1 MKDECAEGRVGASG
15 AGQDGRDPQDT
26 EVPGPLRLRMSSM
39 ENGVRCAG
47 GCVVTAAYTGTDMSM
62 VLRPEESGLR
72 CVRKG
77 PWSALCECCRQFVG
91 STTLGQVL

>member
-1 MKDECAEGRVGASG
+1 MKDECAEGTAGASG
-15 AGQDGRDPQDT
+15 AGQGGRDPQDT
-26 EVPGPLRLRMSSM
+26 ELPGPLRLRMSSM
-39 ENGVRCAG
+39 EKGVRCAG

-77 PWSALCECCRQFVG
+77 PWSALCGSAVGSLG